1 MPDDPKVHIYT
12 VSELNR
18 AIKRLLSGAY
28 ADIWLE
34 GEVSNLRRPTSGH
47 VYFTLKDEG
56 AQVRAVA
63 FRGVAGSLRFDIE
76 DGLQIVVRGEVTV
89 YEPRGDYQII
99 VGHAEPK
106 GIGAL
111 QLAFEQLKARLADE
125 GLFDPERKVPLPALP
140 ARIGVVTSP
149 TGAAFRDILNVIG
162 RRFPKVSI
170 VLAPAKVQGEGA
182 AEEIARGIR
191 MLNGLGDIDVM
202 IVGRGGGSLEDLWA
216 FNEEVVARAIAGSS
230 VPVISAVGH
239 EIDFVIADFVAD
251 VRAPTPSAAA
261 ELVVGEYEA
270 MARHLLDLS
279 AALPAQL
286 RVQIDAMRAKVDSIR
301 RGYAF
306 LAVVDRVRQ
315 LQMRADELGEQLLRE
330 GRRGVELH
338 RRSLSAAAGKLDAL
352 SPLAVLGRGYAAVYG
367 LRQAAVVRSHREL
380 RKGDDV
386 DVTLGRGS
394 FRASVTSTSEE
405 AFPWR
410 KR

>member
-125 GLFDPERKVPLPALP
+125 GLFDPERKVPLPVLP

>member
-1 MPDDPKVHIYT
+1 LPDDPKVHIYT

-125 GLFDPERKVPLPALP
+125 GLFDPERKVPLPVLP